1 MPDLLRPVRVLRYSA
16 VNAWADMWVIFSPL
30 TWILGWVSRVLV
42 QVVFFALIGL
52 LLDSDDAVRYL
63 FIGNAVMITAME
75 ATMSVTTTTWERR
88 QGTMPLLVAA
98 PTRLWPVFVG
108 RSVQW
113 LPTGVITASVALFAL
128 GPAFGIEWT
137 PAQAVVVLACLA
149 VVAVATYCFALMLSA
164 IVLTAMDLHNVIS
177 NVAQAITMLIAGV
190 MVPVSFWPGWVEAI
204 AQALPL
210 THGLAAIRAVTDARA
225 VGPVAGEVAA
235 GLVLTVGVGAL
246 WLLAAALLL
255 EYLAAA
261 GRRTGS
267 IEFAE

>member
-1 MPDLLRPVRVLRYSA
+1 MRELLAPLRVLRYSA
-16 VNAWADMWVIFSPL
+16 GNAWADMWVIFSPL
-30 TWILGWVSRVLV
+30 TWSLGWVSRVLV

-108 RSVQW
+108 RGVQW
-113 LPTGVITASVALFAL
+113 LPTGVITASVALFGL
-128 GPAFGIEWT
+128 GPAFGVEWT
-137 PAQAVVVLACLA
+137 LARALTVFGCLIA
-149 VVAVATYCFALMLSA
+149 VAVATYCFALLLSA
-164 IVLTAMDLHNVIS
+164 IVLTVMDLHNIVS
-177 NVAQAITMLIAGV
+177 NLAQAITMLIAGV
-190 MVPVSFWPGWVEAI
+190 MVPVTFWPGWVQGA

-210 THGLAAIRAVTDARA
+210 THGLAAIRTVVDASTVASIAGDVT
-225 VGPVAGEVAA
+225 A
-235 GLVLTVGVGAL
+235 GLVFTIGVGAC
-246 WLLAAALLL
+246 WLLSAALLL

-261 GRRTGS
+261 GRRSGS